1 MKKATVI
8 LIIVILIALLFIFQN
23 IHSLFNEYETIGIR
37 NPAQLLE
44 NTKELK
50 KIFTGL
56 SIVTGLILLA
66 TGFYLVVLFK
76 RERERPEY
84 KSIPPLQ
91 DYLLQLRSSESQ
103 LKDMVATQKETV
115 AQKEELNRNIVNN
128 IDAAIIFLNPG
139 GRIEIF
145 NAAAE
150 AQFSQSYANARN
162 NVLENV
168 LSRFPG
174 IVSFVREQ
182 EGQRISR
189 EIASGE
195 KTYWV
200 HLNPME
206 QVGLLIIAR
215 DVTEEKKREEID
227 RRNSNFVMLGEM
239 TAFLAHEVR
248 NSLGVILGYTKTIK
262 AEKEKIEKIN
272 KEILFLTDM
281 MESFLNFSRP
291 VTINKEEEID
301 LVTMLQKIAAE
312 KEIAVEV
319 PAGPVFIKNDA
330 VLVQSIF
337 SNLVLNSKEAGADK
351 IKVTF
356 KKGKYLEIS
365 LNDNGKGIDPK
376 IRGKIW
382 YPFFTTRDKGTGM
395 GLPSIRKI
403 INTLKGEIALEES
416 GTEGTTFKIVFYN

>member
-1 MKKATVI
+1 M
-8 LIIVILIALLFIFQN
+8 IVVLIALLFIFQN
-23 IHSLFNEYETIGIR
+23 IHSLFSEYETIGIH
-37 NPAQLLE
+37 NPSQLLE
-44 NTKELK
+44 NTRELK

-76 RERERPEY
+76 REREEPEY
-84 KSIPPLQ
+84 KDIPPLQ

-115 AQKEELNRNIVNN
+115 AQKEELNKNIVNN

-150 AQFSQSYANARN
+150 TMFSQSYANAIN
-162 NVLENV
+162 NLPENV

-174 IVSFVREQ
+174 IISFVREH

-189 EIASGE
+189 EITSGE
-195 KTYWV
+195 KTHWV

-248 NSLGVILGYTKTIK
+248 NSLGVIFGYTKTIK

-312 KEIAVEV
+312 KEIAVDV
-319 PAGPVFIKNDA
+319 PAEPVFIKNDA

-356 KKGKYLEIS
+356 KKGKNLEIS

-395 GLPSIRKI
+395 GLPSIRKV
-403 INTLKGEIALEES
+403 INTLKGEIALKES
-416 GTEGTTFKIVFYN
+416 GSDGTTFKIVFYS

>member
-1 MKKATVI
+1 M
-8 LIIVILIALLFIFQN
+8 IVILIALLFIFQN
-23 IHSLFNEYETIGIR
+23 IHSLFSEYESIGIR

-44 NTKELK
+44 NTRELK

-56 SIVTGLILLA
+56 SIITGLVLLA

-76 RERERPEY
+76 RKREKPDY

-115 AQKEELNRNIVNN
+115 AQKEELNKNIVNN

-150 AQFSQSYANARN
+150 IMFSQSYANARN

-174 IVSFVREQ
+174 IISFVREQ

-189 EIASGE
+189 EITAGE

-200 HLNPME
+200 HLNPMA

-272 KEILFLTDM
+272 REILFLTDM

-291 VTINKEEEID
+291 VTVNKEEEID
-301 LVTMLQKIAAE
+301 LVTMFQKIAAE

-319 PAGPVFIKNDA
+319 PAEPVFIKNDA

-337 SNLVLNSKEAGADK
+337 SNLVLNSKEAGAAR

-356 KKGKYLEIS
+356 KKGKNLEIS

-403 INTLKGEIALEES
+403 INTLRGEIALKES
-416 GTEGTTFKIVFYN
+416 GTEGTTFKIVFYS